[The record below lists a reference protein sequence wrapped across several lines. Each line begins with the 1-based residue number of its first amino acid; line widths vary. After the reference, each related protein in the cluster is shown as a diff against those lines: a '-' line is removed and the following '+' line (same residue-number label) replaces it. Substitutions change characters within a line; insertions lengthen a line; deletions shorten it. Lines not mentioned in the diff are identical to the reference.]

1 MTKRILIALALATL
15 TAASTYAQ
23 QPYDGNILKGK
34 KWAVCGDSFSSGD
47 FKGLEESEYKI
58 KEGRYAGKKAVY
70 GYLIGNRND
79 MEIQDLTRGGRTMAT
94 PKEGNF
100 HNAFSDSL
108 YMTIDPD
115 VDYIT
120 LYFGINDSHHAGV
133 GKDGEVTNGYIP
145 VGTIDDETKDTF
157 YGAWNVVMKYLIE
170 HYPFAHIGI
179 IVSNGC
185 GIPVYPEAEIAI
197 AKKYGVPYIN
207 LNGDERTPAMIRAV
221 NPNLDPE
228 IVKARD
234 KAMRVTEKNR
244 HPNPK
249 AHAYEADFI
258 ESWLRGI

>member
-1 MTKRILIALALATL
+1 MILAATVG
-15 TAASTYAQ
+15 ASAQ
-23 QPYDGNILKGK
+23 QYDGNILKGK

-47 FKGLEESEYKI
+47 FRGINDESFKI

-70 GYLIGNRND
+70 SYIIGNRND

-100 HNAFSDSL
+100 HNTFSEEL
-108 YMTIDPD
+108 YKTIDPD

-120 LYFGINDSHHAGV
+120 LYFGINDSHHAGI

-145 VGTIDDETKDTF
+145 VGTIDDDSIDTF

-179 IVSNGC
+179 IISNGC
-185 GIPVYPEAEIAI
+185 GVPAYPEAEIAI
-197 AKKYGVPYIN
+197 AKKYGVPYLN

-221 NPNLDPE
+221 NPNIPAE
-228 IVKARD
+228 IIKARD
-234 KAMRVTEKNR
+234 DAMAVGSKNR
-244 HPNPK
+244 HPNAK
-249 AHAYEADFI
+249 AHAYQADFI
-258 ESWLRGI
+258 ETWLRGL

>member
-1 MTKRILIALALATL
+1 LNH
-15 TAASTYAQ
+15 
-23 QPYDGNILKGK
+23 NILCGK
-34 KWAVCGDSFSSGD
+34 KWAACGDSFTNGD
-47 FKGLEESEYKI
+47 FKGAP
-58 KEGRYAGKKAVY
+58 EGEPLFTDGPFAGKRRTY
-70 GYLIGNRND
+70 DYLIAERNG
-79 MEIQDLTRGGRTMAT
+79 MRLQHLAVGGMTLAT
-94 PKEGNF
+94 PEKEEGFTNC
-100 HNAFSDSL
+100 FSLDA
-108 YMTIDPD
+108 YRQIDPD

-228 IVKARD
+228 IVKVRD